1 MTGQNTQKQIM
12 VMVVLMFLGV
22 VGLGAYV
29 WFDDGRRVE
38 AQDKLLIENA
48 ERGAEIFALNCRV
61 CHGNAGLGN
70 VGNPSLLGPAL
81 NKPANTLA
89 FRSANIG
96 GLGLI
101 QSRFHDTVSCGRNG
115 TPMPS
120 WAISQGGSLSD
131 FKIGTLVALS
141 QPTPATPGNRPWRRR
156 SSKTKSFSKGCT
168 APSKTPSLRAT
179 KKMSRSLKT
188 ISRRRKR
195 ASRRGFPSTHQPPRS
210 PRAAAGSA
218 NPLRRDR
225 SNDESLR

>member
-96 GLGLI
+96 GLGLS

-131 FKIGTLVALS
+131 FKIGTLVALITTNAGNAWES
-141 QPTPATPGNRPWRRR
+141 ALEEAILEDEELLEGLHSALQDAIASGDEKDVAQLEDDIETQEARFAEGLPINTP
-156 SSKTKSFSKGCT
+156 
-168 APSKTPSLRAT
+168 TPSLT
-179 KKMSRSLKT
+179 
-188 ISRRRKR
+188 
-195 ASRRGFPSTHQPPRS
+195 
-210 PRAAAGSA
+210 
-218 NPLRRDR
+218 
-225 SNDESLR
+225 ESSCGQR